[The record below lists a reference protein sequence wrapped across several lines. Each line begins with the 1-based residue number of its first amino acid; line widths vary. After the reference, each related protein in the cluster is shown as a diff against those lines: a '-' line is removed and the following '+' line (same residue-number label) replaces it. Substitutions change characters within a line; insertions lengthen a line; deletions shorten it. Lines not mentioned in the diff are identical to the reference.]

1 MNGIDKPTGNKPL
14 FRIVKG
20 NLLEISLEIVTFT
33 DRGGGDTAWVVN
45 LVGIMTML
53 LKGPGP
59 FKSKTY
65 AASHLNN
72 TLRLARVAQNT
83 GSWPPMPTNSGWLDS
98 HREQRGQARMP
109 PLKDTVLFGIKYRT
123 HLKENA

>member
-1 MNGIDKPTGNKPL
+1 LNGIDKPTGNKPL

-53 LKGPGP
+53 LKDPSRAKHMLP
-59 FKSKTY
+59 VIST
-65 AASHLNN
+65 
-72 TLRLARVAQNT
+72 T
-83 GSWPPMPTNSGWLDS
+83 P
-98 HREQRGQARMP
+98 
-109 PLKDTVLFGIKYRT
+109 
-123 HLKENA
+123 